1 MGYAAAMFDG
11 WGRLAGLDKEVGG
24 HKYSHGHALVLV
36 GGSGRGGAG
45 RLAARGA
52 LRVGAGLVTVG
63 CPREALVENA
73 ARLDA
78 VMLSVM
84 DDATELRAFLADP
97 RVNAVCIGPGLGAE
111 RARHLVPATLEAA
124 IPTVVDA
131 DAMTA
136 FADQPEQLFRL
147 LHQGCL
153 LTPHEGEFGRLFP
166 DLALGSRPYL
176 DLDAARGATGDLSRG
191 EAARSAARRAGCAV
205 LLKGP
210 QTWIASIDGDL
221 HPVRAPE
228 DGSAAWLA
236 TAGSGDVLA
245 GFCTGL
251 MARGMDPVTA
261 GRIGAR
267 LHLECG
273 RSAGPGLIAEDL
285 PEALPRVLRRIG
297 CGVHRTGDGSQGPV
311 E

>member
-1 MGYAAAMFDG
+1 MGYVVGMVED

-63 CPREALVENA
+63 CPREALTENA

-84 DDATELRAFLADP
+84 DDAADLQAFLADP

-111 RARHLVPATLEAA
+111 RARQLVPATLETR

-136 FADQPEQLFRL
+136 FADQPARLFRS
-147 LHQGCL
+147 LHRRCL
-153 LTPHEGEFGRLFP
+153 LTPHDGEFARLFP
-166 DLALGSRPYL
+166 DLVTGRPP
-176 DLDAARGATGDLSRG
+176 DPKPDATRVADGDSSRG
-191 EAARSAARRAGCAV
+191 EAARAAARRAGCAV

-210 QTWIASIDGDL
+210 QTWIASSDGDL
-221 HPVRAPE
+221 HPVRAPM

-251 MARGMDPVTA
+251 MARGMDPVAA
-261 GRIGAR
+261 GRIAAR

-285 PEALPRVLRRIG
+285 PEALPQVLRNIG
-297 CGVHRTGDGSQGPV
+297 CGGRRPV
-311 E
+311 ERSQEPIG